1 MSLDFLPWTH
11 QVLSGPDDVGSEQ
24 RWRVRTEDGREL
36 VVAQLATDLARD
48 DSIRRRWVRD
58 AERLRDLGV
67 HSVVPTLAIG
77 PEPDPRE
84 SSAAPPWRA
93 RESPS
98 AEPLTRVLERA
109 PITVEELTAVFST
122 VADALQAVHATGAVL
137 RDLKP
142 SQVLRLPDGRVMLA
156 DVGLSRVDVL
166 SSHTASSLM
175 LQGSSYAAPEQVA
188 TTAVDLRSDLF
199 SLGVM
204 MWQALTGQ
212 LPFGDGP
219 AFLRR
224 ESDLPNLRTVRPD
237 IPDNVDLLVRACLAI
252 DPARRPATAQ
262 DVALVLRGGAA
273 TSLAEQAT
281 IKCQHC
287 GAKLRVGQRLCLEC
301 GRVSVRFVSAAPGEQ
316 AYGLDLRSLD
326 EDANKL
332 KYVQELL
339 RDVAHGPMSPPEFLV
354 GSVHLYSDEEK
365 VGRIRLPV
373 RLFNHLSKESAVQL
387 HAMMREQGLD
397 SDVVSSSDL
406 RKTAVQT
413 AVPTAILGVLSVL
426 FGVAGMVPASVVFG
440 IGAVVALLAL
450 SNRHVNRR
458 NWIERTYAKF
468 QLRPLPAAL
477 PASDPLVARLAGMLT
492 PGMDEDVRSA
502 VSEMALL
509 VQRLVDHRAQ
519 FVRNAAEVD
528 MVTAPLDALV
538 GSVETRVAELT
549 RISESLAG
557 LDEGAM
563 VRALAAADARND
575 GPDKRTP
582 ILEGLDRLRALEDE
596 RAAVFRR
603 LLEAQSLLTRTVEM
617 GLAQHDDVEQHE
629 RQVALAVAT
638 LTGT

>member
-1 MSLDFLPWTH
+1 MNPAFLPWKH
-11 QVLSGPDDVGSEQ
+11 EVLSGPEDIGSEQ
-24 RWRVRTEDGREL
+24 RWHVRSEDGREL
-36 VVAQLATDLARD
+36 VVAQLAPDLARD

-58 AERLRDLGV
+58 AERLRQLGA
-67 HSVVPTLAIG
+67 HSVVPTIAIG
-77 PEPDPRE
+77 PEPDPRD
-84 SSAAPPWRA
+84 SSAAPPWRV
-93 RESPS
+93 REHPQ
-98 AEPLTRVLERA
+98 AEPLTRVLARA

-122 VADALQAVHATGAVL
+122 IADALQAVHATGAVL

-142 SQVLRLPDGRVMLA
+142 SQILRLQDGRVMLA
-156 DVGLSRVDVL
+156 DVGLSRVDIL

-224 ESDLPNLRTVRPD
+224 ESDLPDLRTIRPD
-237 IPDNVDLLVRACLAI
+237 IPANVDLLVRACLAI

-301 GRVSVRFVSAAPGEQ
+301 GRVSVRFVPAAPGE
-316 AYGLDLRSLD
+316 ASYGLDLRSLD
-326 EDANKL
+326 EDATKL

-339 RDVAHGPMSPPEFLV
+339 HDVARGPMAPPEFLV
-354 GSVHLYSDEEK
+354 GSIHLYSDEEK
-365 VGRIRLPV
+365 AGRIRLPA
-373 RLFNHLSKESAVQL
+373 RLFNHLSKESAIQL
-387 HAMMREQGLD
+387 DAMMREQGLD
-397 SDVVSSSDL
+397 SGVVCSTDL
-406 RKTAVQT
+406 RKTAAQT
-413 AVPTAILGVLSVL
+413 AVGTGILAALSVL
-426 FGVAGMVPASVVFG
+426 FGVAGVVPASVVFG

-450 SNRHVNRR
+450 SNRHVNKR
-458 NWIERTYAKF
+458 NWIERTFAKF

-477 PASDPLVARLAGMLT
+477 PASDPLVARLAGLLRPKMS
-492 PGMDEDVRSA
+492 DDVRSA

-509 VQRLVDHRAQ
+509 VQRMVDHRAA
-519 FVRNAAEVD
+519 FVRNPTEVD
-528 MVTAPLDALV
+528 MVTAPLEPLIA
-538 GSVETRVAELT
+538 SVEARVAELA
-549 RISESLAG
+549 RISDDLST

-563 VRALAAADARND
+563 VRALAAADARKD
-575 GPDKRTP
+575 GPEKRAP
-582 ILEGLDRLRALEDE
+582 ILEGLDRLRSLEDE

-603 LLEAQSLLTRTVEM
+603 LLEAQSLLTRTVEL
-617 GLAQHDDVEQHE
+617 GLAHHDDAQQHD

>member
-1 MSLDFLPWTH
+1 MSLDFLPWKH
-11 QVLSGPDDVGSEQ
+11 EVLTGPDDVGSEQ
-24 RWRVRTEDGREL
+24 RWWVRIEDGREV
-36 VVAQLATDLARD
+36 VVAQLAPDLARD
-48 DSIRRRWVRD
+48 ESIRRRWVRD
-58 AERLRDLGV
+58 AERLRDLGA

-77 PEPDPRE
+77 PDPDPRD
-84 SSAAPPWRA
+84 SNAAPPWRV
-93 RESPS
+93 RENPA
-98 AEPLTRVLERA
+98 AESLTRMLARA
-109 PITVEELTAVFST
+109 PITVEEFSAVFST

-156 DVGLSRVDVL
+156 DVGLSRVDIL

-204 MWQALTGQ
+204 MWEALTGQ

-224 ESDLPNLRTVRPD
+224 ESDLPKLRTVRPD
-237 IPDNVDLLVRACLAI
+237 VPDNVDLLVRACLAI
-252 DPARRPATAQ
+252 DPARRPATAR

-281 IKCQHC
+281 TKCQHC

-301 GRVSVRFVSAAPGEQ
+301 GRVSVRFVSAAAGEP

-339 RDVAHGPMSPPEFLV
+339 RDVARGPMAPPEFLV
-354 GSVHLYSDEEK
+354 GSIHLYSDEEK
-365 VGRIRLPV
+365 AGRIRLPV

-387 HAMMREQGLD
+387 DAMMREQGLD
-397 SDVVSSSDL
+397 SGVVSSSDL
-406 RKTAVQT
+406 RKSAVQT
-413 AVPTAILGVLSVL
+413 AVPTAALAVLSVL
-426 FGVAGMVPASVVFG
+426 FGIAGVVPASVVFG
-440 IGAVVALLAL
+440 IGAVVALLVL

-458 NWIERTYAKF
+458 TWIEKTYAKF

-477 PASDPLVARLAGMLT
+477 PASDPLVSRLAGLLE
-492 PGMDEDVRSA
+492 PNLDDDVRSV
-502 VSEMALL
+502 VSDMALL

-528 MVTAPLDALV
+528 MVTAPLEPLV
-538 GSVETRVAELT
+538 GSVQARVAELA
-549 RISESLAG
+549 RISEDLAS
-557 LDEGAM
+557 LDEGTM
-563 VRALAAADARND
+563 VRALAAADARKD
-575 GPDKRTP
+575 GPEKRTP